1 VTGPATASVTWQSV
15 RAEALR
21 RIRTREW
28 PPGALIPKEA
38 EIAEEMGCARATVNR
53 ALRDLAEAGYL
64 DRRRKGGTRVT
75 ETPVR
80 RAVFDI
86 AIIRREVE
94 QSGASYGY
102 VLLVDRMERLPE
114 DLAAMLDQPRGT
126 RWRRVIALHSAGRR
140 PFCLEDR
147 WLNPDLVPQER
158 ADFTASSANEWLV
171 RNVPFT
177 GGELSFQA
185 RKADTALAS
194 RLGCARGS
202 AVFAVERITRT
213 DDAPVTA
220 VTLTYAPGYQLTTTL
235 G

>member
-1 VTGPATASVTWQSV
+1 MNGPVSWQGV

-21 RIRTREW
+21 RIRAREW

-38 EIAEEMGCARATVNR
+38 EIALEMGCARATVNR

-86 AIIRREVE
+86 AIIRLEVE

-102 VLLVDRMERLPE
+102 TLLDDRTEPLPA
-114 DLAAMLDQPRGT
+114 DLAATLGT
-126 RWRRVIALHSAGRR
+126 APGTPWRHIIALHSAGER

-147 WLNPDLVPQER
+147 WLNPQLVPQER
-158 ADFTASSANEWLV
+158 ADFTALSANEWLV
-171 RNVPFT
+171 RNIPFT
-177 GGELSFQA
+177 DGALSFRA
-185 RKADTALAS
+185 CKADTALAA
-194 RLGCARGS
+194 RLGCERGD
-202 AVFAVERITRT
+202 ALFAVERITRT
-213 DDAPVTA
+213 EDAAVTA
-220 VTLTYAPGYQLTTTL
+220 VTLTYAPGHRLATTL

>member
-1 VTGPATASVTWQSV
+1 MNGPVTWQSV
-15 RAEALR
+15 RADALR

-38 EIAEEMGCARATVNR
+38 EIAEELGCARATVNR

-86 AIIRREVE
+86 AIIRQEVE
-94 QSGASYGY
+94 QSGATYGY
-102 VLLVDRMERLPE
+102 ALLEDRMERLPG
-114 DLAAMLDQPRGT
+114 DLAARLDVAPGS
-126 RWRRVIALHSAGRR
+126 RWRRVIALHSAGKR

-147 WLNPDLVPQER
+147 WLNPQLVPSSR
-158 ADFTASSANEWLV
+158 AEFTASSANEWLV
-171 RNVPFT
+171 RNIPFT
-177 GGELSFQA
+177 DGELSFSA
-185 RKADTALAS
+185 NKADTALAS
-194 RLGCARGS
+194 RLGCARGN

-213 DDAPVTA
+213 DDAAVTA
-220 VTLTYAPGYQLTTTL
+220 VTLTYAPGYRLTTQL

>member
-1 VTGPATASVTWQSV
+1 MTGPVTWQSV

-21 RIRTREW
+21 RIRAREW

-38 EIAEEMGCARATVNR
+38 EIALEMGCARATVNR

-75 ETPVR
+75 ETPIR

-86 AIIRREVE
+86 AIIRQEVE

-102 VLLVDRMERLPE
+102 ALLDDRTEPLPDE
-114 DLAAMLDQPRGT
+114 LATALGTAPGT
-126 RWRRVIALHSAGRR
+126 RWRHVIALHSAGKR

-147 WLNPDLVPQER
+147 WLNPALVPPER
-158 ADFTASSANEWLV
+158 ADFTALSANEWLV
-171 RNVPFT
+171 RNIPFT
-177 GGELSFQA
+177 DGALSFRA
-185 RKADTALAS
+185 CKADTALAS
-194 RLGCARGS
+194 RLGCARGN
-202 AVFAVERITRT
+202 ALFAVERITRT
-213 DDAPVTA
+213 EDTPVTA
-220 VTLTYAPGYQLTTTL
+220 VTLTYAPGYSLTTQL